1 MIKLGH
7 NNKLRVGRFV
17 DFGAY
22 LTDDEGAEVLLPARY
37 VSDDLAVG
45 DEIDVFVYKDSEDRP
60 VATTDVPYVEVGQFA
75 FLQVVAVNKVGA
87 FLDWG
92 LPKDLLV
99 PFSEQKARMQ
109 QGGIYLVYVYLDNE
123 SGRIVASA
131 KVEKYLGN
139 LIPAY
144 KPGQRVEALVWEHT
158 PIGYKVIVDNLFQ
171 GMLYQNELYRPVEI
185 EETVDAYVKM
195 VRPDGKIDLTLGDK
209 AVNRVRELSDEIME
223 RLKNSGGSLPYGD
236 KSSPDD
242 IKAEFKCSKRDF
254 KQAIGRLY
262 KEHRIVIDGDNIA
275 LAEKPSDGD

>member
-139 LIPAY
+139 LIPDY

-195 VRPDGKIDLTLGDK
+195 VRADGKIDLTLGDK

-262 KEHRIVIDGDNIA
+262 KEHCIVIDGDNIA

>member
-139 LIPAY
+139 LIPDY

-195 VRPDGKIDLTLGDK
+195 VRPDGKIDLTLGDR

-223 RLKNSGGSLPYGD
+223 RLNNSGGSLPYGD

>member
-22 LTDDEGAEVLLPARY
+22 LTDDEGAEILLPARY

-139 LIPAY
+139 LIPDY

-158 PIGYKVIVDNLFQ
+158 PLGYKVIVDNLFQ

-195 VRPDGKIDLTLGDK
+195 VRPDGKIDLTLGDR

-223 RLKNSGGSLPYGD
+223 RLNNSGGSLPYGD

-262 KEHRIVIDGDNIA
+262 KEHRIVIEDDNIA

>member
-22 LTDDEGAEVLLPARY
+22 LTDDEGAEILLPARY

-223 RLKNSGGSLPYGD
+223 RLNNSGGSLPYGD

>member
-139 LIPAY
+139 LIPDY

>member
-22 LTDDEGAEVLLPARY
+22 LTDDEGAEILLPARY

-60 VATTDVPYVEVGQFA
+60 VATTEVPYVEVGQFA

-139 LIPAY
+139 LIPDY

-275 LAEKPSDGD
+275 LVEKPSDGD

>member
-22 LTDDEGAEVLLPARY
+22 LTDDEGAEILLPARY

-139 LIPAY
+139 LIPDY

-158 PIGYKVIVDNLFQ
+158 PIGYKVIVENLFQ

-262 KEHRIVIDGDNIA
+262 KEHRIVIEDDNIA

>member
-22 LTDDEGAEVLLPARY
+22 LTDDEGAEILLPARY

-139 LIPAY
+139 LIPDY

>member
-22 LTDDEGAEVLLPARY
+22 LTDDEGAEILLPARY

-139 LIPAY
+139 LIPDY

-209 AVNRVRELSDEIME
+209 AVNRVRELSDEIIE

-262 KEHRIVIDGDNIA
+262 KEHRIDIDGDNIA
-275 LAEKPSDGD
+275 LA

>member
-22 LTDDEGAEVLLPARY
+22 LTDDEGAEILLPARY
-37 VSDDLAVG
+37 VSDDLVVG

-139 LIPAY
+139 LIPDY

-223 RLKNSGGSLPYGD
+223 RLKNSGASLPYGD

-262 KEHRIVIDGDNIA
+262 KEHRIVIEDDNIA

>member
-22 LTDDEGAEVLLPARY
+22 LTDDEGAEILLPARY

-45 DEIDVFVYKDSEDRP
+45 DEIEVFVYKDSEDRP

-139 LIPAY
+139 LIPDY
-144 KPGQRVEALVWEHT
+144 KQGQRVEALVWEHT

-171 GMLYQNELYRPVEI
+171 GMLYENELYRPVEI
-185 EETVDAYVKM
+185 EETVEAYVKQ
-195 VRPDGKIDLTLGDK
+195 VRPDGKIDLTMGDK
-209 AVNRVRELSDEIME
+209 AKNRVRELSDEIME
-223 RLKNSGGSLPYGD
+223 RLKDSGGSLPYGD

-242 IKAEFKCSKRDF
+242 IKAAFKCSKRDF

-262 KEHRIVIDGDNIA
+262 KEHRIVIDSDNIT

>member
-7 NNKLRVGRFV
+7 NNKLMVGRFV

-139 LIPAY
+139 LIPDY

-195 VRPDGKIDLTLGDK
+195 VRADGKIDLTLGDK

>member
-22 LTDDEGAEVLLPARY
+22 LTDDEGAEILLPARY

-60 VATTDVPYVEVGQFA
+60 VATTEVPYVEVGQFA

-139 LIPAY
+139 LIPDY

-223 RLKNSGGSLPYGD
+223 RLKNSGCSLPYGD

>member
-22 LTDDEGAEVLLPARY
+22 LTDDEGAEILLPARY

>member
-22 LTDDEGAEVLLPARY
+22 LTDDEGAEILLPARY

-139 LIPAY
+139 LIPDY

-275 LAEKPSDGD
+275 LAEKLSDGD

>member
-22 LTDDEGAEVLLPARY
+22 LTDDEGAEILLPARY

-139 LIPAY
+139 LIPDY

-195 VRPDGKIDLTLGDK
+195 VRADSKIDLTLGDK

-262 KEHRIVIDGDNIA
+262 KEHRIVIDGGNIA

>member
-22 LTDDEGAEVLLPARY
+22 LTDDEGAEILLPARY

-139 LIPAY
+139 LIPDY

-185 EETVDAYVKM
+185 EETVEAYVKM

>member
-22 LTDDEGAEVLLPARY
+22 LTDDEGAEILLPARY
-37 VSDDLAVG
+37 VSDDLVVG

-139 LIPAY
+139 LIPDY

-262 KEHRIVIDGDNIA
+262 KEHRIVIEDDNIA

>member
-262 KEHRIVIDGDNIA
+262 KGHRIVIDGGNIA

>member
-22 LTDDEGAEVLLPARY
+22 LTDDEGAEILLPARY

-139 LIPAY
+139 LIPDY
-144 KPGQRVEALVWEHT
+144 KPGQRVEALVWE
-158 PIGYKVIVDNLFQ
+158 
-171 GMLYQNELYRPVEI
+171 
-185 EETVDAYVKM
+185 
-195 VRPDGKIDLTLGDK
+195 
-209 AVNRVRELSDEIME
+209 LSLIHISEPT
-223 RLKNSGGSLPYGD
+223 R
-236 KSSPDD
+236 
-242 IKAEFKCSKRDF
+242 
-254 KQAIGRLY
+254 
-262 KEHRIVIDGDNIA
+262 H
-275 LAEKPSDGD
+275 

>member
-22 LTDDEGAEVLLPARY
+22 LTDDEGAEILLPARY

-139 LIPAY
+139 LIPDY
-144 KPGQRVEALVWEHT
+144 KPGQRVEALVWGHT

-195 VRPDGKIDLTLGDK
+195 VRADGKIDLTLGDK
-209 AVNRVRELSDEIME
+209 SVNRVRELSDEIME

-262 KEHRIVIDGDNIA
+262 KEHRIVIDGGNIA

>member
-22 LTDDEGAEVLLPARY
+22 LTDDEGAEILLPARY

-139 LIPAY
+139 LIPDY

-195 VRPDGKIDLTLGDK
+195 VRADGKIDLTLGDK